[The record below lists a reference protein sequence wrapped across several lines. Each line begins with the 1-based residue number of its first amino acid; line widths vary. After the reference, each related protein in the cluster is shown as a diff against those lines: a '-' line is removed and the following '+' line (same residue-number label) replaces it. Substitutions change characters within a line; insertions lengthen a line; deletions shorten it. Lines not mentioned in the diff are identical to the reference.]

1 MSSVYKKYSELDVWK
16 NSRELVKIIYEVT
29 KKFSKEETFGLMN
42 QMRRC
47 SVSVPSNIAEGCG
60 RQHSKDSIQFF
71 YIARGSL
78 YELET
83 QLYLSL
89 DLNYI
94 SENELKICLNKVEVS
109 QKLLSGFI
117 NYFKKLEK

>member
-1 MSSVYKKYSELDVWK
+1 
-16 NSRELVKIIYEVT
+16 
-29 KKFSKEETFGLMN
+29 
-42 QMRRC
+42 MRRA

-60 RQHSKDSIQFF
+60 RQYPKDLIRFF
-71 YIARGSL
+71 YIARDSL
-78 YELET
+78 YELKT

-94 SENELKICLNKVEVS
+94 STVELNTGLEKVALC

-117 NYFKKLEK
+117 NYFKKMEK